1 MSISLHS
8 RQKHFR
14 RVAGIL
20 RAFIH
25 DGMFSVYDDGMRG
38 REYGTPLPR
47 ALHCLLENSHLLVV
61 NRSTVSNGFG
71 LRHASFP
78 SAALLNPEA
87 LSDRTKLNLGLKS
100 AGSFSM
106 PPGLASFFFFV

>member
-14 RVAGIL
+14 RIAGIL

-25 DGMFSVYDDGMRG
+25 DAMFSVHDDGMRG
-38 REYGTPLPR
+38 REYDTPFSPS
-47 ALHCLLENSHLLVV
+47 LHCLLESSHLLVV
-61 NRSTVSNGFG
+61 NKSTVSNGFG

-100 AGSFSM
+100 AGSLSM
-106 PPGLASFFFFV
+106 PPGLASLFCFG